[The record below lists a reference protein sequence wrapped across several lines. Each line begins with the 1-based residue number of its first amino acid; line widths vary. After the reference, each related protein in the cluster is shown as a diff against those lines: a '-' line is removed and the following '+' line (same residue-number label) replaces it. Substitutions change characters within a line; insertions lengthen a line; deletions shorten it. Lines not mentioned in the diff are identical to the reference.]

1 MTTKIILTGF
11 MATGK
16 SAVGHLVAK
25 QLGWRF
31 TDTDQEIVARAGKP
45 IATIFAEHGE
55 AHFRALEHATIAMLA
70 DDPRLCPQSGNPLP
84 EVISTGGGALVDE
97 ENCAMLKRAG
107 IVMCLT
113 ARPEVI
119 AARVGRSVTR
129 RPKLL
134 EGNQPLEQ
142 RIRDLM
148 AERAV
153 AYARADVTI
162 DTSDL
167 SPAQVADRII
177 DALVAREYSRCKPSA

>member
-31 TDTDQEIVARAGKP
+31 ADTDQQIVARAGKP

-55 AHFRALEHATIAMLA
+55 PHFRALEREAIAMLVEH
-70 DDPRLCPQSGNPLP
+70 PRLCPQSGNPLP
-84 EVISTGGGALVDE
+84 EVISTGGGALVDP
-97 ENCAMLKRAG
+97 ENCAMLKRIG

-113 ARPEVI
+113 ARPEII
-119 AARVGRSVTR
+119 AARVGRSATR

-134 EGNQPLEQ
+134 EGNLPLEQ

-148 AERAV
+148 TERAA
-153 AYARADVTI
+153 AYARADLTI

-167 SPAQVADRII
+167 SPAQVADQLIE
-177 DALVAREYSRCKPSA
+177 AFVAMEQLRCRPSA

>member
-16 SAVGHLVAK
+16 SVVGHMVAK
-25 QLGWRF
+25 QLGWHF
-31 TDTDQEIVARAGKP
+31 ADTDQQIVASAGKP

-55 AHFRALEHATIAMLA
+55 PHFRALERETIAMIVEH
-70 DDPRLCPQSGNPLP
+70 PRLCPQSGNPLP
-84 EVISTGGGALVDE
+84 EVISTGGGALVDR
-97 ENCAMLKRAG
+97 ENCSMLKRIG

-113 ARPEVI
+113 ARPEIV
-119 AARVGRSVTR
+119 AARVGRSATR

-134 EGNQPLEQ
+134 EGNLPLEQ

-148 AERAV
+148 AERAA

-162 DTSDL
+162 DTSDF
-167 SPAQVADRII
+167 SPAQVAEQII
-177 DALVAREYSRCKPSA
+177 DAFVARERLRCKPSA